1 MFQKG
6 KWGNRIGLIKD
17 DLGTTFY
24 TTYVNLAAGIFW
36 KENKFIGIREEGQQ
50 MWWNKANEL
59 KIIWWN

>member
-6 KWGNRIGLIKD
+6 KWGNRIGPIKD

-24 TTYVNLAAGIFW
+24 ITYVNLAAVVFS

-50 MWWNKANEL
+50 MLWNEANKL
-59 KIIWWN
+59 KIIWGN